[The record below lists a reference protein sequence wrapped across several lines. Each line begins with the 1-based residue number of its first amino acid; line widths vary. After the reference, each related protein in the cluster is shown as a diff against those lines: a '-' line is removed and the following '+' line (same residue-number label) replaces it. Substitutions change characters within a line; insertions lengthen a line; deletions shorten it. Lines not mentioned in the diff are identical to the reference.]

1 MTKCIDKLEYSEYLV
16 DYELFFRDTLSLETF
31 HVDREILKSKLKDL
45 AFSSFKTYNSSRKF
59 EVESLL
65 KLIKNKN
72 VVIQKSDKGNFVVLI
87 DKILYTNGIK
97 QLLDNP

>member
-72 VVIQKSDKGNFVVLI
+72 VVIQKSDKGCF
-87 DKILYTNGIK
+87 D
-97 QLLDNP
+97 